1 MLLVIDA
8 GNTNVVAA
16 VHDGAE
22 WRGIWRIAT
31 APDRTSDEYAVWL
44 LALLG
49 YVRLKPSDID
59 AAVIGTV
66 VPAALYHLRRL
77 CRDWFATEPLIARAG
92 LDWGFPIRVDNPDE
106 VGADRLLNALAAHQ
120 LYGGPMVVIDFGT
133 ATTFDVVGPDGSY
146 NGGVI
151 APGINLSIEALH
163 RAAARLP
170 RIGIGRPQS
179 VIGRGTVPA
188 MQSGVYWGYVGLI
201 EGLVARIRAEFGTPL
216 KILATGGLAPLFS
229 EGTPLIETVDLELTL
244 HGLRL
249 LAARNPRP
257 LFSRD
262 RGRRSDGE

>member
-1 MLLVIDA
+1 VLLVIDA

-31 APDRTSDEYAVWL
+31 EPDRTSDEYAVWL

-49 YVRLKPSDID
+49 YARLKPADIE
-59 AAVIGTV
+59 ATVIGTV

-77 CRDWFATEPLIARAG
+77 CRDWFATEPLVARAA
-92 LDWGFPIRVDNPDE
+92 LDWGFSIRVENPEE

-133 ATTFDVVGPDGSY
+133 ATTFDVVGADGAY
-146 NGGVI
+146 HGGVI
-151 APGINLSIEALH
+151 APGINLSVEALH

-179 VIGRGTVPA
+179 VIGRGTVAA
-188 MQSGVYWGYVGLI
+188 MRSGIYWGYVGLV
-201 EGLVARIRAEFGTPL
+201 EGLVSRIRAEFGAPL

-229 EGTPLIETVDLELTL
+229 EGTKLIETVDLELTL

-257 LFSRD
+257 IFSRD
-262 RGRRSDGE
+262 RARWQDAD